1 MLLKAVK
8 ETLRTH
14 EMLDPDDR
22 VLVAVSGGIDSIVL
36 LHVLRLL
43 SDDLRL
49 SLVIAHLNHG
59 WRGDTSD
66 DDARFVASLA
76 EEAGL
81 EILTERIDAAEL
93 DVHRG
98 RGSEGAARE
107 VRRRFLAE
115 AADAV
120 SATRIALGHT
130 ANDRAETI
138 LFNLTRGTGSAG
150 LAGIDPINERIIR
163 PLIAV
168 TRDDVRAYA
177 EDNNLVWREDATN
190 EDLTFARN
198 RLRHRVLPELE
209 QVNARAVEAICRAGD
224 LASEAERAEAFLVS
238 TLWED
243 VALFEEPGEVR
254 FRRPRFAE
262 LPPEVQCLVLRD
274 GFRRV
279 RGDLDGIERCHV
291 RAVLDLLGR
300 DDHGDVDLPRVH
312 VRVDRAAVSLS
323 ASPFPASTA
332 WEAAVEI
339 GQTTFAERGFA
350 LDLKLVD
357 HGSSDGGI
365 AHSDPAIEA
374 ADADR
379 IAFPLH
385 VRSRRVGDRFTPLG
399 MDRPIKL
406 KDFLIN
412 ERVPFFTRD
421 DVPLLCDREKILWV
435 VGVRLSN
442 EIRLAEA
449 TRRLLI
455 MRMEPVS

>member
-1 MLLKAVK
+1 MVA
-8 ETLRTH
+8 
-14 EMLDPDDR
+14 PGDR

-36 LHVLRLL
+36 FHVLRKL
-43 SDDLRL
+43 SDDLRV

-59 WRGDTSD
+59 WRGNASD

-76 EEAGL
+76 QEAGL
-81 EILTERIDAAEL
+81 EIVSERIDPAAL
-93 DVHRG
+93 DARQ
-98 RGSEGAARE
+98 SEVAARE
-107 VRRRFLAE
+107 VRHRFLAE
-115 AADAV
+115 AADAAR
-120 SATRIALGHT
+120 ATRIAIGHT

-150 LAGIDPINERIIR
+150 LAGIDPINGRIIR

-177 EDNNLVWREDATN
+177 EDNGLAWQEDATN
-190 EDLTFARN
+190 EDLTIARN
-198 RLRHRVLPELE
+198 RIRHRVLRELE
-209 QVNARAVEAICRAGD
+209 QVNPRAVEAICRAGD
-224 LASEAERAEAFLVS
+224 LAADTLRAEAFLVS

-254 FRRPRFAE
+254 LRHPKLVE
-262 LPPEVQCLVLRD
+262 LPLEVKRLVLREA
-274 GFRRV
+274 FRRV
-279 RGDLDGIERCHV
+279 RGDLDGIERRHID
-291 RAVLDLLGR
+291 AVTDLIGR
-300 DDHGDVDLPRVH
+300 EGHADVDLPCLH
-312 VRVDRAAVSLS
+312 VRVDRDAVGLS
-323 ASPFPASTA
+323 ASPFPTSPT

-339 GQTTFAERGFA
+339 GRTTFAERGFS

-357 HGSSDGGI
+357 REPNVTSIDPSDR
-365 AHSDPAIEA
+365 SIEV

-385 VRSRRVGDRFTPLG
+385 VRSRRIGDRFTPLG
-399 MDRPIKL
+399 MDQPIKL

-421 DVPLLCDREKILWV
+421 DVPLLCDRERILWV

-442 EIRLAEA
+442 ENRVAE
-449 TRRLLI
+449 TTKRLLV
-455 MRMEPVS
+455 MRMEPAS